1 AMTEQELRSAIS
13 SSRKEGYRILFQQ
26 YYPYVYRIV
35 WNQIRV
41 VGSKEDAEECVSD
54 VFSDLFTHFDEAE
67 EWALQ
72 GFIGMLA
79 RRRAIDLFRRL
90 SGLEPTLS
98 IEEDVVREMVS
109 DACTEETVETVQRH
123 EVLYQHIRSLGEPDA
138 TMILMKYFYDC
149 TSKEIADKI
158 HMNPITVRVRM
169 NRALKKLKRILSGDP
184 FFQERGEPK

>member
-1 AMTEQELRSAIS
+1 MTEQELRSAIS

-54 VFSDLFTHFDEAE
+54 VFSDLFTHFNEAE
-67 EWALQ
+67 EGALQ

-90 SGLEPTLS
+90 SS
-98 IEEDVVREMVS
+98 R
-109 DACTEETVETVQRH
+109 R
-123 EVLYQHIRSLGEPDA
+123 
-138 TMILMKYFYDC
+138 
-149 TSKEIADKI
+149 
-158 HMNPITVRVRM
+158 
-169 NRALKKLKRILSGDP
+169 
-184 FFQERGEPK
+184 